1 MVINR
6 DSYLKQLIDKQDN
19 GMIKVITGLR
29 RSGKSYLLYNLFRK
43 YLLDNVTDEKHIIYL
58 ALDAEENKVY
68 CDSSKL
74 NEYLLSKIS
83 NEKEKYYILLD
94 EIQMVDGFVPVLNG
108 LLYKNNVDVYVTG
121 SNSKML
127 SSDVSTEFRG
137 RGDVIH
143 LYPLT
148 FKEYLKAYDGDKDDA
163 WNDYVLYGGL
173 PYILFCKSE
182 EDKAEYLKNLYKETY
197 LADIKERR
205 NIKNEQLLNDI
216 LDVLSSQIGS
226 LTNPTRLTN
235 IINDR
240 YLKDS
245 KTKKVDLVN
254 KNTIDSYIDY
264 IEDCFLVNKSQR
276 YDIKGNHYINSPY
289 KYYYED
295 IGLRNARLNFRQIDD
310 GHIMENIIY
319 NELLSRRCNVDIG
332 VVETF
337 DRDNKGKTIRINYE
351 IDFIVNKGAKKY
363 YIQSVYQLNDDV
375 KTNQEKKSLSHIGDS
390 FKKIII
396 VKDNI
401 KTRIDNDGI
410 IIMGIYYFLLNENS
424 LDD

>member
-1 MVINR
+1 MWNSTKKVNKII
-6 DSYLKQLIDKQDN
+6 DILI
-19 GMIKVITGLR
+19 IKVITGLR

-58 ALDAEENKVY
+58 ALDAEENKKY
-68 CDSSKL
+68 WDSAIL
-74 NEYLLSKIS
+74 NEFLLSKIE
-83 NEKEKYYILLD
+83 NEKEKYFILLD
-94 EIQMVDGFVPVLNG
+94 EIQKVDDFVPVLNG
-108 LLYKNNVDVYVTG
+108 FLYKDNVDVYVTG

-127 SSDVSTEFRG
+127 SSDISTEFRG

-148 FKEYLKAYDGDKDDA
+148 FKEYLEAYNGDKDSA

-173 PYILFCKSE
+173 PYILFCKTE
-182 EDKAEYLKNLYKETY
+182 EDKAEYLKNLYNETY
-197 LADIKERR
+197 LDDIKERR
-205 NIKNEQLLNDI
+205 NIRNEQLLNDI

-240 YLKDS
+240 YLEES
-245 KTKKVDLVN
+245 KNKEEDLVN
-254 KNTIDSYIDY
+254 KNTIDSYIGY
-264 IEDCFLVNKSQR
+264 IEDSFLINKAQR

-319 NELLSRRCNVDIG
+319 NELIARRYNVDIG
-332 VVETF
+332 IVENYTN
-337 DRDNKGKTIRINYE
+337 DKDGKTIRSNYE
-351 IDFIVNKGAKKY
+351 VDFIVNKGAKKY
-363 YIQSVYQLNDDV
+363 YIQAAYQLTDDA
-375 KTNQEKKSLSHIGDS
+375 KENQEKQSLKHINDS
-390 FKKIII
+390 FKKIVI

-410 IIMGIYYFLLNENS
+410 ITMGLYYFLLNENS
-424 LDD
+424 LNE